1 LSKLLERRILEQ
13 LASRVVN
20 PHCQIPQSTIVS
32 DLDSLDLKEVRE
44 REKMREAAEKDRETL
59 REKLII
65 LYV

>member
-1 LSKLLERRILEQ
+1 MSKLLKPENTRTVSQ
-13 LASRVVN
+13 PGSK

-32 DLDSLDLKEVRE
+32 DLDSLDLRGVG
-44 REKMREAAEKDRETL
+44 EKVREAAEKDREML

>member
-1 LSKLLERRILEQ
+1 MSKLLKPENTGTVSQPGSKL
-13 LASRVVN
+13 
-20 PHCQIPQSTIVS
+20 HCQIPQSTIVS

-44 REKMREAAEKDRETL
+44 GDKVREAAEKDREML